1 MADSELLR
9 FLNSLPGQSQSG
21 RFPVELEEHYA
32 DIEERNAAELLEFSS
47 RLSEYINF
55 YRQQTELPDGDWT
68 SFFPHG
74 KEEIDLLLDNPDG
87 KVTPHLAL
95 FLSFLRLY
103 ESGPKRLINEFTTRH
118 LAFYYKDV
126 LRLTK
131 KAEEPDHVHLVIEP
145 RKNSPS
151 FLLDQSNLFSAGK
164 DGKGKELIYKPVRD
178 TVIGYA
184 GIESLRSV
192 FYQQEGKGSIHHAPV
207 ANSLDGMGE
216 KLPAEDTAW
225 HAFGKPGLPLLETGF
240 AFASPVLRMKE
251 GNRSIELEIQL
262 DSLGEAYPEE
272 VMMKNLFEVHLT
284 GEKGWIGPLSV
295 SPEWKETGLLLIKL
309 SIPSTEKAIV
319 DYQPSLHGGRYTATA
334 PVIQL
339 ALNQQTDEN
348 IIGYNDL
355 KDLVIR
361 KASIQVNVTGIR
373 QLELENDLGKLDP
386 KKPFAPFGQQA
397 TAGSSLKIGCEEALS
412 KNLTAISLALEWKNP
427 PANLGTHYQAYG
439 MGISNSSFTMSSN
452 FSTAFNK
459 NYRQSSLPLFDSGNA
474 TRPIEL
480 DLMNGETISSGLFF
494 NTGLISALKN
504 SGSLWAKPLIRRI
517 GSSFPTLIFQPL
529 PSQPSQPGKI
539 SLTLRQSFLHS
550 EYLKKSVEK
559 VVNYVKDPEAPQPF
573 AALNEP
579 YTPVLSQLQL
589 SYKASSG
596 EVDISSATAESY
608 SNDALDFFH
617 LAYGGQMREHAFQ
630 HAQLS
635 FSSPIEV
642 RLLPSYSMSGELLM
656 GLSGIQPGDSISI
669 LFQLAEGSEDPDLPH
684 PEPEWSVLSDNYWM
698 PLDFRGVVLDT
709 TDQLRKSGIIRFVL
723 PAEAST
729 SHTLLSPGLIWLK
742 AGISGSFASICKVTG
757 IFPNALE
764 AAFINNDN
772 DPEHLDAPLEKNR
785 ISKLKIS
792 HPLVKSITQ
801 PFNSFGGKKEE
812 LEKAFNTRVSERL
825 RHKNRSISSWDYERM
840 VLQGFPEVHKVKAIP
855 HSRYFEESGKF
866 CWLAPGHVLLIVIPD
881 LRNKNAVNPLQPKVN
896 SETLHRIDE
905 FLRRHSGMQVQLR
918 VRNPRYQTVK
928 VECKVK
934 FRVGFEFN
942 FYSIQMNQAIREYLS
957 PWAYGSAGEI
967 DFGGRLY
974 KSVLLNFI
982 EELLYVDYI
991 EELFIYTEILGGGL
1005 SDDQSV
1011 IEGNTPDSILVS
1023 ATDHKILEA
1032 K

>member
-21 RFPVELEEHYA
+21 RFPLELEAHYA

-55 YRQQTELPDGDWT
+55 YRHQTELPEGDW
-68 SFFPHG
+68 SAFFPHG
-74 KEEIDLLLDNPDG
+74 KEEIDVLLDSPDG
-87 KVTPHLAL
+87 KITPHLAL
-95 FLSFLRLY
+95 FMSFLRLY
-103 ESGPKRLINEFTTRH
+103 ESGPKRLINEFTARH

-131 KAEEPDHVHLVIEP
+131 NPEEPDHVHLVIEP

-151 FLLDQSNLFSAGK
+151 FLLGQSNLFTAGK

-178 TVIGYA
+178 TVIGNA
-184 GIESLRSV
+184 KIESLRSI
-192 FYQQEGKGSIHHAPV
+192 FYQQDGKGSIHHAPV

-216 KLPAEDTAW
+216 KLSSEDTAW
-225 HAFGKPGLPLLETGF
+225 PAFGKPGLPILETGF

-272 VMMKNLFEVHLT
+272 ESLHQLFEVYLT
-284 GEKGWIGPLSV
+284 AEKGWTGPYIV
-295 SPEWKETGLLLIKL
+295 SPSWKETGRLQVKL
-309 SIPSTEKAIV
+309 TVPATEKAIV
-319 DYQPSLHGGRYTATA
+319 DYLPEIHGGRFAASA
-334 PVIQL
+334 PIIQL
-339 ALNQQTDEN
+339 LLRQPSDEQTS
-348 IIGYNDL
+348 GYNDL

-361 KASIQVNVTGIR
+361 KASIQVYVTGIK

-412 KNLTAISLALEWKNP
+412 KNLTAISISLEWKNP

-480 DLMNGETISSGLFF
+480 DLMNGETISSGLFI
-494 NTGLISALKN
+494 NTGLISALKLTE
-504 SGSLWAKPLIRRI
+504 SLWAKPLIRRI

-529 PSQPSQPGKI
+529 PSQQSQPGKI
-539 SLTLRQSFLHS
+539 NLTLRQSFLHA

-559 VVNYVKDPEAPQPF
+559 VVNYVKDPDAPQPF

-579 YTPVLSQLQL
+579 YSPVLSQLLL

-596 EVDISSATAESY
+596 EVEIFSATAESY
-608 SNDALDFFH
+608 SNDALGFFH

-635 FSSPIEV
+635 FSSPREV
-642 RLLPSYSMSGELLM
+642 KLLPTYSKSGELLI
-656 GLSGIQPGDSISI
+656 GFSEIQPGDSVSI
-669 LFQLAEGSEDPDLPH
+669 LFQLAEGSEDPDIPH
-684 PEPEWSVLSDNYWM
+684 SVPEWSILSDNYWM

-709 TDQLRKSGIIRFVL
+709 TDQLRKSGIIRFVI
-723 PAEAST
+723 PTDAST
-729 SHTLLSPGLIWLK
+729 SHTLLTPGLIWLK

-792 HPLVKSITQ
+792 HPHVKSIVQ

-840 VLQGFPEVHKVKAIP
+840 VLQQFAEVHKVKAIP
-855 HSRYFEESGKF
+855 HSRYFEDSGKF
-866 CWLAPGHVLLIVIPD
+866 CWMAPGHVLLIVIPD

-905 FLRRHSGMQVQLR
+905 FLHQHSGMQVQLR
-918 VRNPRYQTVK
+918 VKNPRYQTVK

-934 FRVGFEFN
+934 FRNGFEFN

-957 PWAYGSAGEI
+957 PWAYGQSGEI

-982 EELLYVDYI
+982 EELTYVDYI
-991 EELFIYTEILGGGL
+991 EELFIYTETASGSM

-1011 IEGNTPDSILVS
+1011 IEGITPDSILVS
-1023 ATDHKILEA
+1023 AADHKILEA